1 MQRTITTLALG
12 LALLMTSS
20 PTRAADWVML
30 GGTEEGR
37 KDVIAPWGFAQLLME
52 STPWTQ
58 PVTGLQAPPLQPF
71 NGQHLAAEFTE
82 PFDLSV
88 RRARVGLR
96 GSVPGTDRA
105 LSFFAAVEA
114 GENGLTR
121 ERGLVL
127 VDATATWSVVPGLR
141 LRVGQFKMPTADEA
155 LENNPT
161 AASFTRF
168 SPYVAALLI
177 DQDVEGGVITGPAL
191 AFRDV
196 GVQAFDALPLVESAG
211 GRLELTYAAVAS
223 LGRPAH
229 AFDAATWGEDVTAQ
243 LTHVAGAGPDVT
255 GRVQLSWIFDETTRH
270 RADRD
275 EVSLWLWQQRGQRL
289 VTTVVDGA
297 SDVETAARVRH
308 GLGAQLRFAGIKVRG
323 EAAFANGVVLAQGAF
338 AGQPATIL
346 KDGVAWGGSLDVQVA
361 KLGAIDLDPFAV
373 DVTYDILVRNPDD
386 PAASRTLHG
395 VTVGTQVKLSK
406 NFRLLVNGELRRQDV
421 GEKAPPDAAVIAAGL
436 SPLVS
441 AQLNLVF

>member
-1 MQRTITTLALG
+1 MKRTITTLALG
-12 LALLMTSS
+12 LTLLVASS
-20 PTRAADWVML
+20 TARAADWVML

-37 KDVIAPWGFAQLLME
+37 KDGIAPWGFAQLLVE

-58 PVTGLQAPPLQPF
+58 PVTGLQAPPLLPF
-71 NGQHLAAEFTE
+71 EGQHLAAEIGE

-88 RRARVGLR
+88 RRARLGVR
-96 GSVPGTDRA
+96 GSVPGTDRR
-105 LSFFAAVEA
+105 LSFTAAVEA
-114 GENGLTR
+114 GENGVTR

-127 VDATATWSVVPGLR
+127 IDATATWSVVPGLR
-141 LRVGQFKMPTADEA
+141 LRVGQFKTPTADEA
-155 LENNPT
+155 LENNP
-161 AASFTRF
+161 AVASFTRF

-177 DQDVEGGVITGPAL
+177 EQDVENGAITGPAL

-196 GVQAFDALPLVESAG
+196 GVQVFDALPLWSAAG
-211 GRLELTYAAVAS
+211 GRLDLTYAAVAS

-229 AFDAATWGEDVTAQ
+229 AFDAASFVDDVTAQ

-255 GRVQLSWIFDETTRH
+255 GRVQLSWIFDEATRH

-275 EVSLWLWQQRGQRL
+275 EASLWLWQQRGSRP
-289 VTTVVDGA
+289 VTTVVDGV
-297 SDVETAARVRH
+297 SDVSTAARTRQ
-308 GLGAQLRFAGIKVRG
+308 GIGARLRLAGVTVRG
-323 EAAFANGVVLAQGAF
+323 EAAFADGVVLAQGAF

-346 KDGVAWGGSLDVQVA
+346 ADGVAWGGSLDVSVA
-361 KLGAIDLDPFAV
+361 KLGALDLDPFV
-373 DVTYDILVRNPDD
+373 LDVTYDILVRNPDD
-386 PAASRTLHG
+386 AAASRTLHG
-395 VTVGTQVKLSK
+395 VTVGTQVKLGK

>member
-1 MQRTITTLALG
+1 MKQTTSTLALLLITTLSSSAL
-12 LALLMTSS
+12 
-20 PTRAADWVML
+20 AADWVML

-37 KDVIAPWGFAQLLME
+37 KDGLAPWGFAQLLVE

-58 PVTGLQAPPLQPF
+58 PVTGLQAPPLQPYE
-71 NGQHLAAEFTE
+71 GKHLAAEIGE

-88 RRARVGLR
+88 RRARLGVR
-96 GSVPGTDRA
+96 GTVPGTDRA

-141 LRVGQFKMPTADEA
+141 LRLGQFKMPTADEA

-168 SPYVAALLI
+168 SPFVAALLI

-191 AFRDV
+191 ALRDV
-196 GVQAFDALPLVESAG
+196 GLQAFDALPLFEAAG

-229 AFDAATWGEDVTAQ
+229 AFDLPTWGDDVTAQ
-243 LTHVAGAGPDVT
+243 LTHVASVGPDVT
-255 GRVQLSWIFDETTRH
+255 GRVQLSWVFDETTRH

-275 EVSLWLWQQRGQRL
+275 EVSFWLWQQRGQRT
-289 VTTVVDGA
+289 VTSVDDVTVAD
-297 SDVETAARVRH
+297 RVRQ
-308 GLGAQLRFAGIKVRG
+308 GFGAQLRFAGIKVRG
-323 EAAFANGVVLAQGAF
+323 EAAFADGAILAQGAF
-338 AGQPATIL
+338 AGQPAQIL
-346 KDGVAWGGSLDVQVA
+346 ADGAAWGGSLDVSVA
-361 KLGAIDLDPFAV
+361 KLGSVDLDPFAV
-373 DVTYDILVRNPDD
+373 DVSYDVLARNPDD

-395 VTVGTQVKLSK
+395 VTVGTQVKLGK

-436 SPLVS
+436 SPLLS

>member
-1 MQRTITTLALG
+1 MQRTLITLTLG
-12 LALLMTSS
+12 LVLLTTSS
-20 PTRAADWVML
+20 IAHAADWVML

-37 KDVIAPWGFAQLLME
+37 KEGIAPWGFAQLLLE

-58 PVTGLQAPPLQPF
+58 PVTGLQAPPLLPF
-71 NGQHLAAEFTE
+71 NGHHLAAEIDG
-82 PFDLSV
+82 PFELSV
-88 RRARVGLR
+88 RRARLGLR
-96 GSVPGTDRA
+96 GSVPGTGQRVV
-105 LSFFAAVEA
+105 FNVAVEA

-141 LRVGQFKMPTADEA
+141 LRVGQFKTPTADEA
-155 LENNPT
+155 LENNPV
-161 AASFTRF
+161 ASSFTRF

-177 DQDVEGGVITGPAL
+177 DQDVEDGVITGPAL

-196 GVQAFDALPLVESAG
+196 GLQAFDALPILEAAG
-211 GRLELTYAAVAS
+211 GRFELTYAAVAS

-229 AFDAATWGEDVTAQ
+229 AFDTATWVNDLTAQ
-243 LTHVAGAGPDVT
+243 LAHVASAGPDVT
-255 GRVQLSWIFDETTRH
+255 GRVQLSWIFDETMRH

-275 EVSLWLWQQRGQRL
+275 EVSFWLWQQRGQRL
-289 VTTVVDGA
+289 VTVVDGGL
-297 SDVETAARVRH
+297 DDIVTAARVRQ
-308 GLGAQLRFAGIKVRG
+308 GMGAQLRFAGIKVRG
-323 EAAFANGVVLAQGAF
+323 EAAFADGVVLAQGAF
-338 AGQPATIL
+338 AGQPAQIL
-346 KDGVAWGGSLDVQVA
+346 TDGAAWGSSLDVQVA
-361 KLGAIDLDPFAV
+361 KLGAIDLDPFAI
-373 DVTYDILVRNPDD
+373 DVSYDVLVRNPDD

-395 VTVGTQVKLSK
+395 LTIGTQVKLGK

-436 SPLVS
+436 SPLLS